1 MTPSIGER
9 IQILKTGPHDPA
21 CMEIINELLDKLY
34 TARAGLGRVVGEA
47 VMAKMPLDR
56 MGRML
61 EVGWQAAVESD
72 IYD

>member
-1 MTPSIGER
+1 
-9 IQILKTGPHDPA
+9 
-21 CMEIINELLDKLY
+21 MEIIDELVSKLY
-34 TARAGLGRVVGEA
+34 TARAGVGRVVGEA
-47 VMAKMPLDR
+47 VMAKMPPDR